1 MFDVIGKRRN
11 FYAISLALTIP
22 GLVFILLTPF
32 TDAGLQ
38 FTIDYTGGTRWEL
51 RFKDPN
57 VTPAQVE
64 AVFAEQGLAASAIRT
79 GSGYIEIKTEPIGL
93 KAPEPSAS
101 APATLAPSASGSP
114 GASAS
119 ADPAASASASPAASP
134 SSSPVASASPS
145 PAPSASA
152 SAAASVAPSGSPAPS
167 ASASVAA
174 SAAASVAPSGSPA
187 PSASASAAAS
197 VAPSGSPAP
206 SASASASP
214 SASAGPAIGNTELP
228 TDGKLGEMVK
238 ALEAKVGPIES
249 QASLTT
255 IGAVVSSDLVSQ
267 ALILIVVGS
276 LGIVLWITYRFRD
289 VKFGVTALVALLH
302 DVIVVVGTFAILGT
316 FFNVE
321 IDALFVTAM
330 LTVIGFSVHDT
341 IVVYDRIR
349 ENKARHLGEPFAAIV
364 NHSILQTFGRS
375 ITTSLT
381 VLITLLALF
390 LFGGSSISDFILAL
404 LIGIVSGTYS
414 SIFVASLLLVD
425 WQARDDRRR
434 GRVASIRAPRT
445 RRVAS

>member
-1 MFDVIGKRRN
+1 MFDVIGKRRI

-51 RFKDPN
+51 KFKDPN

-64 AVFAEQGLAASAIRT
+64 AVFVEQGLAASAIRT

-119 ADPAASASASPAASP
+119 ADPAASASGSPPASP
-134 SSSPVASASPS
+134 SSSPVASAGPS
-145 PAPSASA
+145 AAPSASA
-152 SAAASVAPSGSPAPS
+152 
-167 ASASVAA
+167 
-174 SAAASVAPSGSPA
+174 
-187 PSASASAAAS
+187 
-197 VAPSGSPAP
+197 

-228 TDGKLGEMVK
+228 TDGKLAEMVE

-267 ALILIVVGS
+267 ALILIAVGS

-381 VLITLLALF
+381 VVITLLALF

-434 GRVASIRAPRT
+434 GRVASTRAPHT